1 MNTKQEALLNLVV
14 FDIDGTLT
22 DTKKVDLEC
31 YLRALRDEF
40 RVEAT
45 EKTVIEDDLVTDTGF
60 AQTTFMHAHGVNP
73 SESDIERLR
82 ARFMSYV
89 EEATKVDPRLIQ
101 EIRGAAH
108 LLALLNVNPRWEVA
122 VATGC
127 WEQSAIYKLRQSGL
141 YNPSIPMATCD
152 DAPRRSL
159 IVSLAVR
166 RALED
171 HKVERFER
179 IVLVGDR
186 PWDVRVA
193 TMLNYPFIG
202 IDSDG
207 ILASVGAST
216 VVRDYS
222 EPNAFIDLLESVSVP
237 GN

>member
-1 MNTKQEALLNLVV
+1 M
-14 FDIDGTLT
+14 
-22 DTKKVDLEC
+22 VDLDC

-40 RVEAT
+40 RIEAT
-45 EKTVIEDDLVTDTGF
+45 EKTAIEDDLVTDTGF
-60 AQTTFMHAHGVNP
+60 ARTTFMDAHGVNL
-73 SESDIERLR
+73 SGSDIERLK
-82 ARFMSYV
+82 ARFMLYL
-89 EEATKVDPRLIQ
+89 EGAIKLDPRLIQ

-108 LLALLNVNPRWEVA
+108 LLALLDVNPRWEVA

-127 WEQSAIYKLRQSGL
+127 WARSAIYKLQHSGL
-141 YNPSIPMATCD
+141 YNPNTPMATCD

-171 HKVERFER
+171 YKVERFDR
-179 IVLVGDR
+179 IVSVGDR

-222 EPNAFIDLLESVSVP
+222 EPHAFMDLLESVSVP